1 MVGMGQTNGLSMTRS
16 AKFSVKLANALLD
29 GTGNG

>member
-1 MVGMGQTNGLSMTRS
+1 MVGTGQTNGLSMTRS
-16 AKFSVKLANALLD
+16 ANFSVKLANTLLD

>member
-1 MVGMGQTNGLSMTRS
+1 MVGTGQTNGLSMTRPV
-16 AKFSVKLANALLD
+16 KFSVKLANALFD